1 MERLQATSAS
11 RICDLEITEDQIL
24 RSLSVCRAELDMLRQ
39 SPSPDKPTYHYTHHR
54 AISM

>member
-39 SPSPDKPTYHYTHHR
+39 SPSPDTPTYHYTHHR